1 MRVLPGGVA
10 SADRLPN
17 PGAHMSA
24 KANKADKLQS
34 TVIISDRFTGRRA
47 QLAAQPAAEP
57 AVGPLEPGSMVGR
70 YLTLSRI
77 GVGGMGIVYRAHDT
91 ELNRTVALKVLP
103 PKLSKYPEYLKRF
116 HTEAQAQARLNSPYV
131 VTLFEFMEHPVGQV
145 LVLEYVEGETL
156 ESRLRHYGPLSVP
169 EAVRVFEQTMRGVE
183 HIHRMGVVHRD
194 LKPGNIFITR
204 DGEIKL
210 MDFGIARLMDNHD
223 PSQNGAMVGTLLYI
237 SPEQINGRETDC
249 RSDIYTLGISLFE
262 TVTGRLP
269 FERRTDYALMHAQVQ
284 ENPPSPKEFQRRLPR
299 ELVSVILK
307 AIAKDPNRRFQ
318 TAAEFRTTLLGLGLV
333 ERRQAPLGRTG
344 TDKRRPWKR
353 RHESAGQRIWG
364 GAWFDLS
371 LAAVALLLV
380 LALDIYPLHK
390 SPEDNI
396 LAANAAA
403 QRIAQRKSAIT
414 VHGQSV
420 SMAPKTTGSK
430 PLAAKNP
437 RDRYET
443 LRQAWGS

>member
-1 MRVLPGGVA
+1 
-10 SADRLPN
+10 
-17 PGAHMSA
+17 MSA

-34 TVIISDRFTGRRA
+34 TVIIAGRFTERRA
-47 QLAAQPAAEP
+47 QLTTQPAEESAAE
-57 AVGPLEPGSMVGR
+57 PLEPGSMVGR

-116 HTEAQAQARLNSPYV
+116 HTEAQAQARLNSPHV
-131 VTLFEFMEHPVGQV
+131 VTLYELMDHPVGQV

-169 EAVRVFEQTMRGVE
+169 EAMRVFEQAMRGVE

-194 LKPGNIFITR
+194 LKPSNIFITR

-249 RSDIYTLGISLFE
+249 RSDVYTLGISLFE
-262 TVTGRLP
+262 AVTGRLP
-269 FERRTDYALMHAQVQ
+269 FERRTDYGLMHAHVQ

-318 TAAEFRTTLLGLGLV
+318 SVTEFRTALLELGLV
-333 ERRQAPLGRTG
+333 ERRQSADAGIISG
-344 TDKRRPWKR
+344 THRKHRSTENSS
-353 RHESAGQRIWG
+353 HRIWG
-364 GAWFDLS
+364 GVWMDFS
-371 LAAVALLLV
+371 MVSAAFL
-380 LALDIYPLHK
+380 LALILGLFPVHLGPSRNPSDEAMHTQAVKWKKVSPANKPTESRETKIYKPQK
-390 SPEDNI
+390 VIE
-396 LAANAAA
+396 
-403 QRIAQRKSAIT
+403 RKD
-414 VHGQSV
+414 
-420 SMAPKTTGSK
+420 K
-430 PLAAKNP
+430 
-437 RDRYET
+437 YET
-443 LRQAWGS
+443 LRQAWGG

>member
-1 MRVLPGGVA
+1 
-10 SADRLPN
+10 
-17 PGAHMSA
+17 MSA

-103 PKLSKYPEYLKRF
+103 PKLSQYPEYLKRF

-269 FERRTDYALMHAQVQ
+269 FERRTDYALMHAHVQ
-284 ENPPSPKEFQRRLPR
+284 ENPPSPKEFQRRLPPDL
-299 ELVSVILK
+299 ESVILK
-307 AIAKDPNRRFQ
+307 AMAKDPNRRFQ
-318 TAAEFRTTLLGLGLV
+318 TMAEFRTALLELGLM
-333 ERRQAPLGRTG
+333 ERR
-344 TDKRRPWKR
+344 
-353 RHESAGQRIWG
+353 ESAVVTALSGMRRTRRSTENSQHRIWG
-364 GAWFDLS
+364 GAWLDFS
-371 LAAVALLLV
+371 MVAATFL
-380 LALDIYPLHK
+380 LALTLGLFPAHLGPARNSSDEVMRTQIVTWKKAQPARK
-390 SPEDNI
+390 VVVSRETNI
-396 LAANAAA
+396 DAP
-403 QRIAQRKSAIT
+403 QK
-414 VHGQSV
+414 V
-420 SMAPKTTGSK
+420 SQGKDK
-430 PLAAKNP
+430 
-437 RDRYET
+437 YET
-443 LRQAWGS
+443 LRQAWGG

>member
-70 YLTLSRI
+70 YLTLCRI

-156 ESRLRHYGPLSVP
+156 ASRR
-169 EAVRVFEQTMRGVE
+169 
-183 HIHRMGVVHRD
+183 RMGVVPRD

-269 FERRTDYALMHAQVQ
+269 FERRTDYALMHAHVQ
-284 ENPPSPKEFQRRLPR
+284 ENPPSPKEFQRRLPPDL
-299 ELVSVILK
+299 ESVILK
-307 AIAKDPNRRFQ
+307 AMAKDPNRRFQ
-318 TAAEFRTTLLGLGLV
+318 TMAEFRTALLELGLM
-333 ERRQAPLGRTG
+333 ERR
-344 TDKRRPWKR
+344 
-353 RHESAGQRIWG
+353 ESAVVTALSGMRRTRRSTENSQHSIWG
-364 GAWFDLS
+364 GAWLDFS
-371 LAAVALLLV
+371 MVAATFL
-380 LALDIYPLHK
+380 LALTLGLFPAHLGPARNSSDEVMRTQIVTWKKAQPARK
-390 SPEDNI
+390 VVVSRETNI
-396 LAANAAA
+396 DAP
-403 QRIAQRKSAIT
+403 QK
-414 VHGQSV
+414 V
-420 SMAPKTTGSK
+420 SQGKDK
-430 PLAAKNP
+430 
-437 RDRYET
+437 YET
-443 LRQAWGS
+443 LRQAWGG

>member
-1 MRVLPGGVA
+1 
-10 SADRLPN
+10 
-17 PGAHMSA
+17 MSA

-269 FERRTDYALMHAQVQ
+269 FERRTDYALMHAHVQ
-284 ENPPSPKEFQRRLPR
+284 ENPPSPKEFQRRLPPDL
-299 ELVSVILK
+299 ESVILK
-307 AIAKDPNRRFQ
+307 AMAKDPNRRFQ
-318 TAAEFRTTLLGLGLV
+318 TMAEFRTALLELGLM
-333 ERRQAPLGRTG
+333 ERR
-344 TDKRRPWKR
+344 
-353 RHESAGQRIWG
+353 ESAVVTALSGMRRTRRSTENSQHRIWG
-364 GAWFDLS
+364 GAWLDFS
-371 LAAVALLLV
+371 MVAATFL
-380 LALDIYPLHK
+380 LALTLGLFPAHLGPARNSSDEVMRTQIVTWKKAQPARK
-390 SPEDNI
+390 VVVSRETNI
-396 LAANAAA
+396 DAP
-403 QRIAQRKSAIT
+403 QK
-414 VHGQSV
+414 V
-420 SMAPKTTGSK
+420 SQGKDK
-430 PLAAKNP
+430 
-437 RDRYET
+437 YET
-443 LRQAWGS
+443 LRQAWGG

>member
-1 MRVLPGGVA
+1 
-10 SADRLPN
+10 
-17 PGAHMSA
+17 MSA

-34 TVIISDRFTGRRA
+34 TVIISVRFTGRRA

-269 FERRTDYALMHAQVQ
+269 FERRTDYALMHAHVQ
-284 ENPPSPKEFQRRLPR
+284 ENPPSPKEFQRRLPPDL
-299 ELVSVILK
+299 ESVILK
-307 AIAKDPNRRFQ
+307 AMAKDPNRRFQ
-318 TAAEFRTTLLGLGLV
+318 TMAEFRTALLELGLM
-333 ERRQAPLGRTG
+333 ERR
-344 TDKRRPWKR
+344 
-353 RHESAGQRIWG
+353 ESAVVTALSGMRRTRRSTENSQHRIWG
-364 GAWFDLS
+364 GAWLDFS
-371 LAAVALLLV
+371 MVAATFL
-380 LALDIYPLHK
+380 LALTLGLFPAHLGPARNSSDEVMRTQIVTWKKAQPARK
-390 SPEDNI
+390 VVVSRETNI
-396 LAANAAA
+396 DAP
-403 QRIAQRKSAIT
+403 QK
-414 VHGQSV
+414 V
-420 SMAPKTTGSK
+420 SQGKDK
-430 PLAAKNP
+430 
-437 RDRYET
+437 YET
-443 LRQAWGS
+443 LRQAWGG